1 MEVNAYLSSY
11 FLEEKDKIQFLGNNM
26 CSCIVT
32 LNVFCVSCVAN
43 YIQRTLKDQTMC
55 QEALFFFFVLQGV
68 HGTQD
73 SQVSLNGTHR

>member
-1 MEVNAYLSSY
+1 MTIDLTSY

-32 LNVFCVSCVAN
+32 LKVFCVSCVAN

-55 QEALFFFFVLQGV
+55 QEALFFFLYSREYMGQRIAKY
-68 HGTQD
+68 H
-73 SQVSLNGTHR
+73 

>member
-11 FLEEKDKIQFLGNNM
+11 LLEEKDKIQFLGNNM

-32 LNVFCVSCVAN
+32 LKVFRVSCVAN

-55 QEALFFFFVLQGV
+55 QEALFFFLYSTKYMG
-68 HGTQD
+68 
-73 SQVSLNGTHR
+73 HRIPKYH